1 MIITVVG
8 AGTTGS
14 FAAAHLKKHFPEH
27 TIRLLHSDE
36 VGTIGVGESVTPPVK
51 YFMDDLGADEKTWMR
66 DTGSIYKY
74 ANCFKNW
81 INDTPT
87 DKQFFA
93 FSYNEPL
100 DKVLA
105 GDPITFPDIK
115 SVRPNHLRATD
126 VWLDLYLQNK
136 VTDYSKTFNPMYTFM
151 HHMKAPFIEE
161 EYLGS
166 DNFSYAYHVDA
177 EKLGPWVLDNIA
189 FKSGVE
195 EIKGTIKY
203 TTKHEDPVED
213 LIKSVVLTDGREFT
227 SDLWIDATGFH
238 RLLIKQLTDK
248 TIGYPHC
255 PANASWVGPM
265 SYVDQD
271 NEMKNYTQSIWQE
284 EGWLFKIGLR
294 NRMGTGLVFSTDYID
309 EEEALQKFI
318 KIQDGRAL
326 KDPRLIKW
334 HPCRVDTP
342 AKGNVVAI
350 GMAAGFVEPMEANAL
365 FVTVSTI
372 WQLNFA
378 MQQGMDWDSYN
389 KNVGGAIDDI
399 ADFLSVHY
407 TLCPRTENIF
417 WREMREL
424 GRQRKDDER
433 VYEKYMSVKNTIESS
448 SQFLTIFPDYMW
460 LELAASWDVDV
471 SKWKKEIP
479 KDISEDYA
487 SYLKDRNWKLNQRAY
502 SCPNYVEWMK
512 NR

>member
-14 FAAAHLKKHFPEH
+14 FAAAHLKKYFPEH

-51 YFMDDLGADEKTWMR
+51 FFMDDLGADEQTWMR

-74 ANCFKNW
+74 ANCFKDWTNK
-81 INDTPT
+81 D
-87 DKQFFA
+87 DEQYFA

-105 GDPITFPDIK
+105 GDSITFPDIK
-115 SVRPNHLRATD
+115 SVRPDHIRATD
-126 VWLDLYLQNK
+126 VWLDLYLQDK

-151 HHMKAPFIEE
+151 NRMKAPFLQDK
-161 EYLGS
+161 YLGS
-166 DNFSYAYHVDA
+166 ENFSYAYHVDA
-177 EKLGPWVLDNIA
+177 EKLGPWVRDNIA
-189 FKSGVE
+189 FKLGVE

-265 SYVDQD
+265 SYTDQD

-294 NRMGTGLVFSTDYID
+294 NRMGTGLVFSTDHIN
-309 EEEALQKFI
+309 EEDALQKFI
-318 KIQDGRAL
+318 KIQDGKSL

-334 HPCRVDTP
+334 HPGRVDTP

-378 MQQGMDWDSYN
+378 MQQDMNWDSYN

-407 TLCPRTENIF
+407 TLCPRTENTF
-417 WREMREL
+417 WTEMREL
-424 GRQRKDDER
+424 GRQRKDEDR

-460 LELAASWDVDV
+460 LELATSWDVDV

-479 KDISEDYA
+479 SDISEEFHSHLITRNTSLDFLANECPDYA
-487 SYLKDRNWKLNQRAY
+487 GWMRNR
-502 SCPNYVEWMK
+502 
-512 NR
+512 